1 MKNLI
6 NEWRRFIYES
16 EKKFPRLH
24 NHSCDITFKTDKLQT
39 LLQNNKAIK
48 KLRVPGWS
56 LQTDVYPSDLSEAY
70 ASVAFC
76 KEDPIAIVSISDENA
91 FEFDKIYGLLNFYV
105 DSWHRGMGLADK
117 LFLNVMELSGDRR
130 YIIASRGGKHMLEKH
145 GYKKMNINCDY
156 LECAVYK
163 NKHYKG

>member
-1 MKNLI
+1 MKELL
-6 NEWRRFIYES
+6 NEWRNFIYES
-16 EKKFPRLH
+16 ETKFFRLP
-24 NHSCDITFKTDKLQT
+24 NHDCDITFKTDNLKT
-39 LLQNNKAIK
+39 LLQNNKGIK

-56 LQTDVYPSDLSEAY
+56 LQTDVYPSNLS
-70 ASVAFC
+70 
-76 KEDPIAIVSISDENA
+76 KSDEKV
-91 FEFDKIYGLLNFYV
+91 FEFDNIYGLLNFYV
-105 DSWHRGMGLADK
+105 DTWHRGMGLADK